1 MELTTETKNNNLNY
15 LTDTTIRNI
24 NRLFGFSFKNGND
37 DPTRNYFDKY
47 YMLLAEIKDFNA
59 SIDHEPFFDL
69 PVKKKQEAYEKLA
82 EMPRNTDYATWNL
95 LDYLYHHK
103 YYKLIGIDLSRQIDM
118 SIPQQIKL

>member
-69 PVKKKQEAYEKLA
+69 PVKKKQEGYEKLA
-82 EMPRNTDYATWNL
+82 EMPRNTDYAT
-95 LDYLYHHK
+95 
-103 YYKLIGIDLSRQIDM
+103 
-118 SIPQQIKL
+118 